1 MKINYIAGVFALSI
15 LFVSCDKNT
24 NETAAAETETKE
36 STPSNAT
43 TVNGDLKI
51 AYINSDSLF
60 AGYELYKDLEE
71 EFIEEKVMAE
81 NTFRSKVAALE
92 KDYQDAQAGA
102 AQLSEEALQI
112 LGAKLQQREQQ
123 LMGEKQQMEG
133 MLMQSEQAKND
144 KLYEELRVF
153 LDEYAAAEGYH
164 MIYGYNG
171 FGDVL
176 YMDAQ
181 FDITKQVIDS
191 LNSVYSQSKLAE
203 TASE

>member
-1 MKINYIAGVFALSI
+1 MKINYIARVFALSI

>member
-1 MKINYIAGVFALSI
+1 MNIKYIVFIAVIALTLS
-15 LFVSCDKNT
+15 SCDKGS
-24 NETAAAETETKE
+24 NETNTTEGTTVE
-36 STPSNAT
+36 ATPSNASI
-43 TVNGDLKI
+43 VNGDLKV

-60 AGYELYKDLEE
+60 ARYDLYKDLEE

-81 NTFRSKVAALE
+81 NSFKSKVAALE

-123 LMGEKQQMEG
+123 LMGEKQQMESI
-133 MLMQSEQAKND
+133 LMQSEQNKND
-144 KLYEELRVF
+144 KLYEKLRAF
-153 LDEYAAAEGYH
+153 LDDYASAKGYH

-176 YMDAQ
+176 YMDSQ
-181 FDITKQVIDS
+181 FDITDQVIDS
-191 LNSVYSQSKLAE
+191 LNSSYSASKIAE
-203 TASE
+203 VTAE

>member
-36 STPSNAT
+36 STPSNTT

>member
-1 MKINYIAGVFALSI
+1 MNIKYIVSIAVIALTLS
-15 LFVSCDKNT
+15 SCDKGS
-24 NETAAAETETKE
+24 NETNTTEGTTVEAA
-36 STPSNAT
+36 PSNASI
-43 TVNGDLKI
+43 VNGDLKV

-60 AGYELYKDLEE
+60 ARYDLYKYLEE

-81 NTFRSKVAALE
+81 NSFKSKVAALE

-123 LMGEKQQMEG
+123 LMGEKQQMESI
-133 MLMQSEQAKND
+133 LMQSEQNKND
-144 KLYEELRVF
+144 KLYEKLRAF
-153 LDEYAAAEGYH
+153 LDDYASAKGYH

-176 YMDAQ
+176 YMDTQ
-181 FDITKQVIDS
+181 FDITDQVIDS
-191 LNSVYSQSKLAE
+191 LNSSYANSKLAE
-203 TASE
+203 VTAE

>member
-1 MKINYIAGVFALSI
+1 MNIKYIVSIAVIALTLS
-15 LFVSCDKNT
+15 SCDKGS
-24 NETAAAETETKE
+24 NETNTTEGTTVE
-36 STPSNAT
+36 ATPSNASI
-43 TVNGDLKI
+43 VNGDLKV

-60 AGYELYKDLEE
+60 ARYDLYKYLEE

-81 NTFRSKVAALE
+81 NSFKSKVAALE

-123 LMGEKQQMEG
+123 LMGEKQQMESI
-133 MLMQSEQAKND
+133 LMQSEQNKND
-144 KLYEELRVF
+144 KLYEKLRAF
-153 LDEYAAAEGYH
+153 LDDYASAKGYH

-176 YMDAQ
+176 YMDTQ
-181 FDITKQVIDS
+181 FDITDQVIDS
-191 LNSVYSQSKLAE
+191 LNSSYANSKLAE
-203 TASE
+203 VTAE

>member
-1 MKINYIAGVFALSI
+1 MNIKYIVSIAVIALTLS
-15 LFVSCDKNT
+15 SCDKGS
-24 NETAAAETETKE
+24 NETNTTEGTTVE
-36 STPSNAT
+36 ATPSNASI
-43 TVNGDLKI
+43 VNGDLKV

-60 AGYELYKDLEE
+60 ARYDLYKDLEE

-81 NTFRSKVAALE
+81 NSFKSKVAALE

-123 LMGEKQQMEG
+123 LMGEKQQMESI
-133 MLMQSEQAKND
+133 LMQSEQNKND
-144 KLYEELRVF
+144 KLYEKLRAF
-153 LDEYAAAEGYH
+153 LDDYASAKGYH

-176 YMDAQ
+176 YMDSQ
-181 FDITKQVIDS
+181 FDITDQVIDS
-191 LNSVYSQSKLAE
+191 LNSSYSASKIAE
-203 TASE
+203 VTAE

>member
-24 NETAAAETETKE
+24 NETAAAETGTKE

-181 FDITKQVIDS
+181 FDITEQVIDS